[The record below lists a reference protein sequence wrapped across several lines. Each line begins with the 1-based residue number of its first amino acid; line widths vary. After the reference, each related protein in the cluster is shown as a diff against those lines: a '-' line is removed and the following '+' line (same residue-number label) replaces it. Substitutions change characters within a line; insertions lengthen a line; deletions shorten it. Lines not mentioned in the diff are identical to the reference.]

1 MGGAVA
7 VILLKERQV
16 AEAFERAGAVAAHR
30 AIRPADISVE
40 EGGVIWRRLRER
52 AIIREAS
59 PGLYYLD
66 VEGWQAQRRT
76 RRRLALVMLI
86 IVIAAMIT
94 AAITARGRFQ

>member
-7 VILLKERQV
+7 VILIKERHV
-16 AEAFERAGAVAAHR
+16 VEAFERAGAVAVHR
-30 AIRPADISVE
+30 AVRPADINVE
-40 EGGVIWRRLRER
+40 DGGVIWRRLRER

-76 RRRLALVMLI
+76 RRRLAFVMFIIIIGVLI
-86 IVIAAMIT
+86 VT
-94 AAITARGRFQ
+94 AVTARGRLQ

>member
-7 VILLKERQV
+7 VILIKERQV
-16 AEAFERAGAVAAHR
+16 VEAFQRAGAVAAHR
-30 AIRPADISVE
+30 AIRPADIGVE
-40 EGGVIWRRLRER
+40 DDGVIWRRLRER

-76 RRRLALVMLI
+76 RRRLAFVMLI
-86 IVIAAMIT
+86 IISGALIVT
-94 AAITARGRFQ
+94 AVSARGRFQ

>member
-7 VILLKERQV
+7 VILIKERQV
-16 AEAFERAGAVAAHR
+16 VEAFQRAGAVAAHR
-30 AIRPADISVE
+30 AIRPPDIGVE
-40 EGGVIWRRLRER
+40 DDGVIWRRLRER

-76 RRRLALVMLI
+76 RRRLAFVMLI
-86 IVIAAMIT
+86 IIIGALIVT
-94 AAITARGRFQ
+94 AVSARGRFQ